1 MADTP
6 ENDTAEQP
14 AKSNKKSIVIIIVA
28 IVVGVLIALAIS
40 YFAAMHFL
48 ANSPKQSESAVRR
61 VNDAPGTFV
70 KIGDPKEGIIVN
82 IGGLNSGRYLK
93 INMTVEI
100 EPAKEKSKTADPQE
114 IRIQDTVVQF
124 LRARK
129 IEEFDPTKQ
138 DQLKAEVKKAV
149 ESVIGLNKVYDVY
162 ITNFVLQ

>member
-6 ENDTAEQP
+6 ETEIVEQP
-14 AKSNKKSIVIIIVA
+14 AKSNKKSIILIVVAIIV
-28 IVVGVLIALAIS
+28 GLTIAAGIS
-40 YFAAMHFL
+40 YFVAMHFL
-48 ANSPKQSESAVRR
+48 ANTPKQAESSVRR

-100 EPAKEKSKTADPQE
+100 EPAKEKSKVADPQE

-129 IEEFDPTKQ
+129 IEEFDPAKQ
-138 DQLKAEVKKAV
+138 ELLKAEVKKAV
-149 ESVIGLNKVYDVY
+149 EAVIGVNKVYDVY